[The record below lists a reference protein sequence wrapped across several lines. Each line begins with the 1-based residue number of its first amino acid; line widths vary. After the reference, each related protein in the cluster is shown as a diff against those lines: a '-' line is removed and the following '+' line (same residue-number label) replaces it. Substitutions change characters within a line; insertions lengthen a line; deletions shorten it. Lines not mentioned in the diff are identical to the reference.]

1 VLLAEEL
8 LLLGLDP
15 EHGTVVNAARQQLL
29 VGLAG
34 ALVSELALGGAV
46 ALDGRRFVA
55 RGPAPADPLLARVH
69 AELAG
74 GGGRRAADQLRR
86 LDRRSGG
93 LWPQLVDR
101 LADEGVLGRRR
112 DRVLLWHV
120 TRHPVLR
127 PLEHRA
133 LLRRLRT
140 AATGDGGLDA
150 RTAVLLA
157 LAGPSRLLEVVAPDR
172 ADRPHAKRRIAAATD
187 LSPVALVVK
196 EVIAAAQTAAGVAVM
211 VATTSASS

>member
-1 VLLAEEL
+1 MVLIAEEL
-8 LLLGLDP
+8 LLLALDP
-15 EHGTVVNAARQQLL
+15 QRGTVVNAARQQLL

-34 ALVSELALGGAV
+34 ALVSELALDGAV
-46 ALDGRRFVA
+46 ELDGRRFVV

-69 AELAG
+69 AELAT

-86 LDRRSGG
+86 LDRRTGG

-101 LADEGVLGRRR
+101 LADAGVLGQRR

-127 PLEHRA
+127 TLEHST
-133 LLRRLRT
+133 LLRRART
-140 AATGDGGLDA
+140 AATGDGRLDA

-157 LAGPSRLLEVVAPDR
+157 LSGPSRLLEVVAPDR
-172 ADRPHAKRRIAAATD
+172 ADRAHAKARIAAATD
-187 LSPVALVVK
+187 LSPVAPVVK
-196 EVIAAAQTAAGVAVM
+196 KVIAEAQAAAGVAVM
-211 VATTSASS
+211 VATTAST